1 VAAETATV
9 RAAALLVAETVA
21 VRQIATAKGRL
32 MPVLVT
38 LAAIG
43 AVRIVTGRVHLM
55 RALVARVV
63 TGAALTAIAKA
74 HQMPMLV
81 TVAAETVTVRDRL
94 MRALAMLQ
102 VR

>member
-1 VAAETATV
+1 MAAETVTV
-9 RAAALLVAETVA
+9 RVAALLVAEIAV

-43 AVRIVTGRVHLM
+43 AVQTATVKAHLI

-63 TGAALTAIAKA
+63 TGAALTATAKV
-74 HQMPMLV
+74 HQMPTLV
-81 TVAAETVTVRDRL
+81 TVAEQIVTVRDRL
-94 MRALAMLQ
+94 MRALAMPQ